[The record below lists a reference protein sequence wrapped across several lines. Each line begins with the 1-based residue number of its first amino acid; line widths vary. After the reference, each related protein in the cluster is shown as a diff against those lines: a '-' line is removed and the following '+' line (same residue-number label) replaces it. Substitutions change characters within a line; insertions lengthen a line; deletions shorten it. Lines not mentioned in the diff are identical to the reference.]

1 VKSLPDVAE
10 QARRLPAKGLL
21 VFRWLTIVWI
31 IVLAATGSAGQYR
44 PLVTWGAIGVLVVWT
59 AWVSRRQ
66 SLNDVELV
74 IDLTLGVGVILVA
87 GIAARPGGIDSGPS
101 LAAYYPLCAVTAWGL
116 ARGPGGGILAGAV
129 LTVALAAARLLN
141 ATSPALFQGRHVAA
155 LANAAIG
162 YLIAGVVIGGFSR
175 LVDRTAQAVEDAM
188 GEALREQSQ
197 LSRLRERESLARQI
211 HDSVLQALAL
221 VHKRGRELASTGAPS
236 AAAVL
241 ELAELARQQEL
252 SLRALILKA
261 PQRHA
266 PGQASIR
273 EVLEP
278 AVNAVTGVAVNV
290 SVVGTIVVRRRE
302 ADEVAAAVK
311 EALANV
317 VEHAEATRAAVFV
330 DHQDGTLLVSV
341 RDDGKGFTLDEP
353 ALRAAHKAGILRSMK
368 GRIEDMGGSIHISS
382 APGQGTE
389 IEFRIPGAATVDQG
403 TH

>member
-141 ATSPALFQGRHVAA
+141 ATSPVLFQGRHVAA

-175 LVDRTAQAVEDAM
+175 SASPIASSTAWAV
-188 GEALREQSQ
+188 R
-197 LSRLRERESLARQI
+197 
-211 HDSVLQALAL
+211 
-221 VHKRGRELASTGAPS
+221 ST
-236 AAAVL
+236 
-241 ELAELARQQEL
+241 
-252 SLRALILKA
+252 
-261 PQRHA
+261 
-266 PGQASIR
+266 
-273 EVLEP
+273 
-278 AVNAVTGVAVNV
+278 
-290 SVVGTIVVRRRE
+290 RRE
-302 ADEVAAAVK
+302 
-311 EALANV
+311 NPPM
-317 VEHAEATRAAVFV
+317 T
-330 DHQDGTLLVSV
+330 T
-341 RDDGKGFTLDEP
+341 P
-353 ALRAAHKAGILRSMK
+353 AIR
-368 GRIEDMGGSIHISS
+368 
-382 APGQGTE
+382 
-389 IEFRIPGAATVDQG
+389 
-403 TH
+403 